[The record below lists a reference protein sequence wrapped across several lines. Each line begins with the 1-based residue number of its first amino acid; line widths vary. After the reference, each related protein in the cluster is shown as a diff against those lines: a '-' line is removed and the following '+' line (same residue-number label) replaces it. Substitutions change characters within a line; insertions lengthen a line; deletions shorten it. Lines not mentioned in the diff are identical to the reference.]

1 MNEQARPATKLLS
14 ASCPGGQARQF
25 RVQVAS
31 PETASLWQLA
41 GSFRDAG
48 RALAYANDLVRSGRV
63 TRIVCCGALPTA
75 A

>member
-1 MNEQARPATKLLS
+1 MNERAAPAATLLS

-31 PETASLWQLA
+31 LETASLWQLA
-41 GSFRDAG
+41 GSFRDAA
-48 RALAYANDLVRSGRV
+48 RALACANDLVRTGRV